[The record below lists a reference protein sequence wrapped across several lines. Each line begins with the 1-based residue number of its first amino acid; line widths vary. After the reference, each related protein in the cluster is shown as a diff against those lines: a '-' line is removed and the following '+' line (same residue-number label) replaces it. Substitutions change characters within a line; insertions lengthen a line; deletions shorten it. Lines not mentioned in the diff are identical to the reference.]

1 MSGEQGDR
9 QDLAAR
15 RHALRTPL
23 NHILGFTELL
33 IEELD
38 TLQMEEIRTDLNK
51 IHEAGHQM
59 LQLLDEEAGANLRG
73 PRLARPAEPSVN
85 SEATGSI
92 LVVDD
97 EANNRMLMTRNLT
110 KRGYT
115 VTEATDGKEAL
126 DLLDR
131 EDFDLILCDIMMP
144 IVDGTQVL
152 KEVVAAYGDAL
163 PVIIISAMDQMDL
176 VIECL
181 DLGAADFVQ
190 KPFEPAV
197 LLARVRATIKRKRQ
211 REIVGAAMARRL
223 QGSLEEST

>member
-1 MSGEQGDR
+1 MSAEQGDP
-9 QDLAAR
+9 QSNAAR

-33 IEELD
+33 LEDFE
-38 TLQMEEIRTDLNK
+38 TLGKEEILADLNK

-59 LQLLDEEAGANLRG
+59 LQLLDEDAGANPRS
-73 PRLARPAEPSVN
+73 PRLIRQPEPPAA
-85 SEATGSI
+85 SETTGSI
-92 LVVDD
+92 LVIDD
-97 EANNRMLMTRNLT
+97 ESNNRMLMTRNLT

-115 VTEATDGKEAL
+115 VTEAENGREGL
-126 DLLDR
+126 DKLDR

-144 IVDGTQVL
+144 IVDGTEVL

-176 VIECL
+176 VVQCL
-181 DLGAADFVQ
+181 DMGAADFVQ

-211 REIVGAAMARRL
+211 REIVGSAVARRL
-223 QGSLEEST
+223 TVQSEEGA